1 MTVDLSSIGKTALN
15 RIGINAFILLS
26 DFKNKLVQKF
36 GDFVKCLGILVIA
49 RNPQVKQ

>member
-1 MTVDLSSIGKTALN
+1 MTVDVSSIGKTALN

-36 GDFVKCLGILVIA
+36 GDFVKCLGYNGNICISFI
-49 RNPQVKQ
+49 Q